1 MPNILKQNKYEG
13 MVGVAC
19 GPEVVMSGEKL
30 SSLGVAWQSVPLLKN
45 GCANTIFNL
54 ETLVKVL

>member
-1 MPNILKQNKYEG
+1 LKQKKYEG
-13 MVGVAC
+13 VVGVAC

-30 SSLGVAWQSVPLLKN
+30 SSIGMAWQSVPLLKN
-45 GCANTIFNL
+45 GCANTIFNM